1 MGRVEESVF
10 GLTSQ
15 KKKKKGERGA
25 KKLITHIQ
33 THTHTCLSTE
43 EQSALDKSD
52 IFGGEYCL
60 LIGIEAAASLR

>member
-15 KKKKKGERGA
+15 MKKKKGERGA

-33 THTHTCLSTE
+33 THTHTHTHTHTCLSME
-43 EQSALDKSD
+43 EQSALDKMT
-52 IFGGEYCL
+52 
-60 LIGIEAAASLR
+60 SLEGNIAY

>member
-33 THTHTCLSTE
+33 THTHTHMLVYGGAIC
-43 EQSALDKSD
+43 
-52 IFGGEYCL
+52 FGQK
-60 LIGIEAAASLR
+60 